1 MTIYNNIK
9 QVKNLIN
16 EHVKNGKSIG
26 FIPTMGALHI
36 GHLSLV
42 QQARREN
49 DIVAVS
55 VFVNPKQ
62 FNNPDDLK
70 RYPRTIEHDKK
81 LIEDYAD
88 VLFIPEADE
97 IYPEGFGTTV
107 HVFPLADIAEG
118 AFRPGH
124 FDGMS
129 TVVLKLFN
137 LVQPTRAY
145 FGKKDYQQY
154 LIVRQMVRDL
164 NVPVQIVG
172 CDTVRES
179 TGLALSSRNM
189 RLTPKERLKAA
200 VIYQAL
206 SEAKKCIINGERDT
220 HVIRVRIEKM
230 LSVEPLWRTEY
241 IEIRSIQDFS
251 EPLHIMSDS
260 VILIAGYMGEV
271 RLIDN
276 IEIPIS

>member
-1 MTIYNNIK
+1 
-9 QVKNLIN
+9 
-16 EHVKNGKSIG
+16 
-26 FIPTMGALHI
+26 MGALHE
-36 GHLSLV
+36 GHLSLIR
-42 QQARREN
+42 QARTEN
-49 DIVAVS
+49 DIVVVS
-55 VFVNPKQ
+55 IFVNPKQ

-107 HVFPLADIAEG
+107 NVSPLADIGEG

-129 TVVLKLFN
+129 TVVLKFFN
-137 LVQPTRAY
+137 LVQPTHAY

-172 CDTVRES
+172 CDTVREP
-179 TGLALSSRNM
+179 TDLALSSRNM
-189 RLTPKERLKAA
+189 RLTPKERMKAA
-200 VIYQAL
+200 VIYRAL
-206 SEAKKCIINGERDT
+206 SEAKKNVKKGVRDT
-220 HVIRVRIEKM
+220 PVIRKIIDEM
-230 LSVEPLWRTEY
+230 LSAEPLWRTEY

-251 EPLHIMSDS
+251 EPRHITSDS

-276 IEIPIS
+276 IEIHIS